1 MLENPE
7 YRIGIDVGGTFTDF
21 VVANTINDKLL
32 FYKEPSTP
40 NDPSTAVQN
49 GISALISSN
58 SLSSDNVKLIVH
70 GTTIG
75 LNSIIQ
81 RQGSKMALV
90 VSQGTRDV
98 FEIGR
103 MRLPSSYDFTEP
115 RETPLVPRNLVFEI
129 SARMD

>member
-1 MLENPE
+1 MILPRRSE
-7 YRIGIDVGGTFTDF
+7 RR
-21 VVANTINDKLL
+21 
-32 FYKEPSTP
+32 
-40 NDPSTAVQN
+40 Q
-49 GISALISSN
+49 SALISSN
-58 SLSSDNVKLIVH
+58 SISSDNVKLIVH

-103 MRLPSSYDFTEP
+103 MKLPNSYDFTEP
-115 RETPLVPRNLVFEI
+115 RETPWFKKF
-129 SARMD
+129 SF